1 MTDQAGATYDV
12 AILGGGLAGLSLGR
26 QLKLVRPE
34 TSVFIAEKRSG
45 PAPEAAFKVGES
57 TVELAANYFGEKLGL
72 KEDLEVNQLHKMSLR
87 YFYPAG
93 DNSDLAQR
101 VEFGTP
107 FKPPVPSYQ
116 LDRGK
121 FENELAR
128 RNLVAGVDLVEG
140 AFVDEVELGGDHHS
154 VTIVRGGPG
163 GERTTISARW
173 VVDAAGRAFILKRK
187 LGLEEDNAHVINS
200 SWFRLAGG
208 LDYEKWVEDDPEW
221 LERVPTRG
229 LRRLA
234 TTHLMGQGYWVWL
247 IPLSSGPV
255 SIGIVADPRFHPF
268 ERINT
273 FEGAVDWLREHE
285 PQLAV
290 EVEAR
295 RDQVEDFLKIEDFSY
310 GCKQVYSSGDRW
322 SLVGEAGPFLDP
334 FYSPGSDFIAMGN
347 TLTTDLVV
355 RDLNGEDVTERA
367 KAHNDFFL
375 AAYDLVLTWY
385 QDQYVFFGDPQISI
399 IKVGCNNLAY
409 WSTTA
414 SLMCH
419 DKLADTAFRAAVMP
433 EIERIWQLSRRVE
446 KLLRDWYEAAPHEY
460 GRAHIHTSWFPG
472 VGLRHVQMGIP
483 FDDDALKAKF
493 TEDRKAM
500 EALAVAVFHKAASE
514 SLGEAPDPNVP
525 INPYGVGLDADRW
538 EQDGLFGEPGMPL
551 EVAHKIA
558 QGVEN
563 YWLDRPPAPGLG
575 AAPPDLRPLLARRG

>member
-1 MTDQAGATYDV
+1 VTERQPAEHYDV

-34 TSVFIAEKRSG
+34 TSVFIAEKRPG

-128 RNLVAGVDLVEG
+128 RNVVAGVDLFQG
-140 AFVDEVELGGDHHS
+140 AFIDGVELGDDHHA

-163 GERTTISARW
+163 GERTTVNARW
-173 VVDAAGRAFILKRK
+173 VVDAAGRAFILKRQ
-187 LGLEEDNAHVINS
+187 LGLEQDNDHVINS

-208 LDYEKWVEDDPEW
+208 LDWEKWVEDDPEW

-234 TTHLMGQGYWVWL
+234 TTHLMGEGYWVWM

-273 FEGAVDWLREHE
+273 FEGALDWLQEYE
-285 PQLAV
+285 PQLAG
-290 EVEAR
+290 EVESR

-310 GCKQVYSSGDRW
+310 GCKQVYSGEGRW
-322 SLVGEAGPFLDP
+322 ALTGEAGPFLDP
-334 FYSPGSDFIAMGN
+334 FYSPGSDFIGMGN
-347 TLTTDLVV
+347 TLVTDLIV
-355 RDLNGEDVTERA
+355 RDLGGEDVGERA

-375 AAYDLVLTWY
+375 AAYDVTLTWY
-385 QDQYVFFGDPQISI
+385 LDQYQFFGDPQISI

-419 DKLADTAFRAAVMP
+419 GKLADVEFRDKVMP
-433 EIERIWQLSRRVE
+433 EIERIWQLSRRLEV
-446 KLLRDWYEAAPHEY
+446 LLRDWYQAAPHEY
-460 GRAHIHTSWFPG
+460 ERAYIHTNWFPA
-472 VGLRHVQMGIP
+472 VGLRHVQMGLP
-483 FDDDALKAKF
+483 LDDEALVGKA
-493 TEDRKAM
+493 TDDRKAM

-514 SLGEAPDPNVP
+514 LPAGAPNADVK
-525 INPYGVGLDADRW
+525 INPYAVGLDPERW
-538 EQDGLFGEPGMPL
+538 DDDGLFDESGMTI
-551 EVAHKIA
+551 EEAKRIVI
-558 QGVEN
+558 GVDN
-563 YWLDRPPAPGLG
+563 YWLDHPPSPELG
-575 AAPPDLRPLLARRG
+575 STPPDLRAVFARS